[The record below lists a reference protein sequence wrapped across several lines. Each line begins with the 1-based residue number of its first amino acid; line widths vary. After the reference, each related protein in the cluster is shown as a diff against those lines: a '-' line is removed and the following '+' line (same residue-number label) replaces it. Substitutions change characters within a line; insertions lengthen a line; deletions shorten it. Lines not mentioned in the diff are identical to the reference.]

1 MKNGSKKSNLLTLKA
16 NLGPTTQKV
25 ETENEPTL
33 AMETGCESELQNT
46 FQNLST
52 LKVKT
57 EKEQLKLAME
67 TDYESLSTVKL
78 RSQKGS

>member
-1 MKNGSKKSNLLTLKA
+1 M
-16 NLGPTTQKV
+16 
-25 ETENEPTL
+25 ETE
-33 AMETGCESELQNT
+33 CESESQDT
-46 FQNLST
+46 FLNLTT
-52 LKVKT
+52 LKVYT